1 MGRNSQQRRAHQQ
14 RRQAAGRRSAPLRSS
29 SASGPTLDELLGF
42 TCQAGYGPG
51 ADKVLFAKAMAL
63 LERLED
69 DADPFDRPSTRVGQ
83 VLRQLTD
90 SILDGGWQPADLA
103 HVVRREWTQRTA
115 RLAIA
120 LIADHARRFDAST
133 RAPHAWLG
141 QLQELGVVD
150 PTGTTVI
157 GGRGELVA
165 SWARTEKLHPHDAL
179 VGCVQLLAQLR
190 QLHHLPIVVTPP
202 SKWGAS
208 NRGLQPT
215 VASGEVDEKALRLIR
230 ALLSKAEATTFEAEA
245 ESFTAKAQELMTR
258 HSIDAAVMAANDHT
272 TGHARG
278 VESRRVHIDNPY
290 GDEKA
295 TFLSAIASVNSV
307 RAIWMPSAG
316 FSTLMG
322 FPVDLQLTDLLFT
335 SLLVQATHA
344 STAATKL
351 DARLRTPSFRR
362 AFLIAF
368 ADRIAERLEAT
379 RRHVA
384 QAAAAEYGGALV
396 PILADRVA
404 AVDAAYEAAF
414 PNATAMRSRRLNSA
428 GWAAGRAAAEH
439 ADIGVGEA
447 LPGG

>member
-1 MGRNSQQRRAHQQ
+1 M
-14 RRQAAGRRSAPLRSS
+14 
-29 SASGPTLDELLGF
+29 
-42 TCQAGYGPG
+42 
-51 ADKVLFAKAMAL
+51 
-63 LERLED
+63 ED
-69 DADPFDRPSTRVGQ
+69 NADPLDRPSTRVGQ
-83 VLRQLTD
+83 VLRRLTE
-90 SILDGGWQPADLA
+90 SKLDAGWQPADLA
-103 HVVRREWTQRTA
+103 HVVRRQWTQRTA
-115 RLAIA
+115 RLAVS
-120 LIADHARRFDAST
+120 LIADHSRRFDAPT
-133 RAPHAWLG
+133 RAPHQWVG
-141 QLQELGVVD
+141 QLQDLGVID
-150 PTGTTVI
+150 ATGAVV

-179 VGCVQLLAQLR
+179 IGAVQVLAQLR
-190 QLHHLPIVVTPP
+190 QLPRLETMLTPP

-208 NRGLQPT
+208 NRGLQPL

-278 VESRRVHIDNPY
+278 IESRRVHIDNPY

-316 FSTLMG
+316 FSTMMG

-344 STAATKL
+344 STAATKH
-351 DARLRTPSFRR
+351 DPRVRTPSFRR

-379 RRHVA
+379 RQHVA

-396 PILADRVA
+396 PILADRLA

-414 PNATAMRSRRLNSA
+414 PNATMMKSRRLNSA

-439 ADIGVGEA
+439 ANIGVGEA
-447 LPGG
+447 LGGG